1 MSGGQWRNGST
12 HELLRG
18 SSYMSRAR
26 NSTSTGAN
34 ADRGKYFESV
44 KLHTFDASEFKD
56 VLSPLGGIFL
66 RCVVDA

>member
-1 MSGGQWRNGST
+1 
-12 HELLRG
+12 
-18 SSYMSRAR
+18 MSRAR